1 MRTVIH
7 LSDLHFGRI
16 DEAILMPLIEQ
27 INAATPDLV
36 VVSGDLT
43 QRARSAQFIAA
54 RQFLDALPHP
64 QIIVPGNH
72 DVPLHNVFD
81 RFVRPLEKFRRYVC
95 DDLTPVYIDD
105 EIAVVGM
112 NTTRSLTIKNG
123 RFDEVHIAH
132 VKNTLNQLGDHIT
145 KIIVTH
151 HPFQLRQKYTQDD
164 LVEGAAQ
171 AMTLFS
177 QCKIDLLLAGHMHDS
192 ATELTSQRYQLPGY
206 SAIAVQAGTAT
217 STRGR
222 GESNSFNILRIASNS
237 IIVERM
243 TWDES
248 ISLFVLAV
256 TEEFSRIEETWQQVV
271 K

>member
-16 DEAILMPLIEQ
+16 DDAILAPLIEQ

-64 QIIVPGNH
+64 KIIVPGNH

-112 NTTRSLTIKNG
+112 NTNDDDWNASCDR
-123 RFDEVHIAH
+123 DAD
-132 VKNTLNQLGDHIT
+132 LN
-145 KIIVTH
+145 
-151 HPFQLRQKYTQDD
+151 
-164 LVEGAAQ
+164 
-171 AMTLFS
+171 
-177 QCKIDLLLAGHMHDS
+177 
-192 ATELTSQRYQLPGY
+192 
-206 SAIAVQAGTAT
+206 
-217 STRGR
+217 
-222 GESNSFNILRIASNS
+222 
-237 IIVERM
+237 
-243 TWDES
+243 
-248 ISLFVLAV
+248 
-256 TEEFSRIEETWQQVV
+256 
-271 K
+271 